1 MMDSTKLAPWEV
13 ALRVVALAL
22 VFVIATVWLGWWCV
36 PVIAF
41 AYGATDRGVRR
52 RGAIAGASVVIAW
65 GAMLLWDARAFGMAG
80 AARAAGVVGVPLEA
94 LAFVTLGFGLVLA
107 WCGAVIG
114 AAVRR

>member
-1 MMDSTKLAPWEV
+1 MIEAVKLAPWEI

-22 VFVIATVWLGWWCV
+22 VFVIATAWLGWWCV

-52 RGAIAGASVVIAW
+52 RGAIAGAAVVIGW
-65 GAMLLWDARAFGMAG
+65 CAMLLWDAHAVGMGG

-94 LAFVTLGFGLVLA
+94 LAFVTLGFALLLA

>member
-1 MMDSTKLAPWEV
+1 MMPTTKLAPWEI

-22 VFVIATVWLGWWCV
+22 VLVVATEWLGWWCV

-52 RGAIAGASVVIAW
+52 RGAIAGAGVVIAW
-65 GAMLLWDARAFGMAG
+65 GTMLLWDAHAVGTTG

-94 LAFVTLGFGLVLA
+94 LAFVTLGFGLLLA